1 MAVNPTRGRRRKE
14 REIAMPP
21 EDSMPPPED
30 PRYADR
36 PVVTSAAPEPAPAVQ
51 APEVSDAPPGVD
63 VVQATE
69 PAPPVVSAE
78 ATAEPVP
85 VADVPPQEP
94 VEPVADITPQSRF
107 QGYGRR
113 ATNDSPLE
121 ELVDPV
127 DRELAEINTTLLQR
141 SREMIRLVE
150 DRGKTNTPLNAR
162 EIRDVRES
170 LLNASDGGVFSVA
183 DGDSAE
189 KRRMRIWNEIVNG
202 KVPNIERVDGERGGR
217 NPLFQPEQWFSVG
230 QDATSGKRNPHW
242 DTLKAAI
249 EHQIGVIYAEWMLT
263 NHTSNEAGKIVAA
276 QDYDERRHQVS
287 LAIANNFP
295 YLLQAHSDT
304 AGKIEGHFSQQSL
317 YDVMSRDIGENIQGN
332 LTGGQRTIMMS
343 IREKGI
349 ENGAKIAQKRADE
362 KNLGD
367 LGDPIAEYRN
377 RRADENEA
385 ERLAASGET
394 PTEPVPSQEES
405 APASETSASNTPAST
420 KEQGDMIP
428 PRTTAGTI
436 HRGNPPPPR
445 GNEPDSPDANAEKV
459 TTEPAEGTTPAKQAQ
474 APAAGE
480 QPAAETTQQAS
491 PQAEQP
497 ATAQPA
503 TPADPAQ
510 PAAET
515 AQAASAPA
523 PASAPAAAAPV
534 AASRTIPAATVDPAV
549 AGVQYQQQNAEERA
563 ARTKAEEARLREEQE
578 KIRQMEAARMMQ
590 QQGGSGGGSGGSTQL
605 GGILSGLGQGI
616 GNIFR
621 GAGDGVGSGVNTIM
635 RGNGTGATAPGHNIS
650 DREQILRENSPSLLA
665 AQSNFSESVSHI
677 DSTHS
682 AMTTMMNQDR
692 ILSGKHQAVME
703 GITTLSKELFPSDPT
718 KMLRELSAS
727 GGDMSKIRY
736 PEGQARNLMQQA
748 VDTGK
753 ELSDFRKEAAP
764 KTLELQNAAAQYAN
778 GATAAANYLAQ
789 EGAIGRNGEHLKDG
803 LEQSAKHMENI
814 GEMGKKLR
822 ENVDAMPET
831 EAVEQ
836 KFEAA
841 KKAMAAMIR
850 KIVNAIRKLF
860 GRAPLPD
867 VGHEHGGHAA
877 PAHSPSPSP

>member
-14 REIAMPP
+14 REITMPP
-21 EDSMPPPED
+21 EDSMPPLED

-36 PVVTSAAPEPAPAVQ
+36 PAVTSAAPEPAPVIQ
-51 APEVSDAPPGVD
+51 APEASDTPPGID
-63 VVQATE
+63 AVQVTAPT
-69 PAPPVVSAE
+69 PPVMSAE
-78 ATAEPVP
+78 ATTEPVP

-113 ATNDSPLE
+113 ATNDSPPE
-121 ELVDPV
+121 ELVDPL

-162 EIRDVRES
+162 EIRDVREA
-170 LLNASDGGVFSVA
+170 LLNASDGGVFGVA

-202 KVPNIERVDGERGGR
+202 KVPNVERVDGERGGR

-276 QDYDERRHQVS
+276 KDYDERRHQVS
-287 LAIANNFP
+287 LAMANNFP
-295 YLLQAHSDT
+295 YLLQAHSET

-367 LGDPIAEYRN
+367 LGDPIAEYRHK
-377 RRADENEA
+377 RADENEA

-405 APASETSASNTPAST
+405 APVRETNASNTPASNQ
-420 KEQGDMIP
+420 EQSDMIP
-428 PRTTAGTI
+428 PRSTAGTI
-436 HRGNPPPPR
+436 HRGKPPAPQ
-445 GNEPDSPDANAEKV
+445 GNDPAPNDAKAE
-459 TTEPAEGTTPAKQAQ
+459 EGTPKETPEPTRGTTSAEPAQ
-474 APAAGE
+474 APVAGE
-480 QPAAETTQQAS
+480 QPAAEATQPAS

-497 ATAQPA
+497 ETPKPEAA
-503 TPADPAQ
+503 PADPAQ

-515 AQAASAPA
+515 AQAASV
-523 PASAPAAAAPV
+523 PAAAAPV

-590 QQGGSGGGSGGSTQL
+590 QQGGGGGGGSGGSTQL

-635 RGNGTGATAPGHNIS
+635 RGNGTGATAPGQNIS

-665 AQSNFSESVSHI
+665 AQSNFSESISHI

-682 AMTTMMNQDR
+682 AMTTLMNQDR

-803 LEQSAKHMENI
+803 MEQSAKHMENI

-836 KFEAA
+836 KFEVA

-850 KIVNAIRKLF
+850 KIVNAIRKMF